1 MSEARRIDGF
11 DVEREWVR
19 QFWTDLEPHGTGAYV
34 NFLMDEG
41 PGRVRQAYGPQTL
54 RRLRAL
60 KRRYDPDNHFHLN
73 PNVDPNEDLGP
84 DDKADAKPPKE

>member
-1 MSEARRIDGF
+1 
-11 DVEREWVR
+11 
-19 QFWTDLEPHGTGAYV
+19 
-34 NFLMDEG
+34 MDEG

-60 KRRYDPDNHFHLN
+60 KRRYDPDNYFHLN

-84 DDKADAKPPKE
+84 DDKADTKPPKE